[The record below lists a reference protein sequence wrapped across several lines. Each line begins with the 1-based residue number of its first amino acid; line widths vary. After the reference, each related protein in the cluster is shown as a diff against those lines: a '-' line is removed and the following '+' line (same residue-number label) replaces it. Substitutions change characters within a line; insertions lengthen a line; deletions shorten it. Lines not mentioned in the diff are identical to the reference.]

1 MKQHWHVMAAAVI
14 VVAATHGAG
23 PGAAFAGQK
32 PLQQRID
39 PSTGAHVRVF
49 SGATARDLRVEIED
63 PSVLI
68 RKELTNLT
76 SLTTITSGDERISFV
91 VDRTG
96 LTVTSGQERVE
107 VRRGRRDLADDA
119 RGLVAE
125 SQAVRRATNLL
136 DPACGRTRSG
146 VATYRQGDATHARG
160 RRRRYG
166 RRPRT
171 GESRRPRPRR
181 ADRQDVERGAG
192 AGHVL
197 VPLRGGSDRRVHR
210 IRRLHEPAVPG
221 TSSST

>member
-68 RKELTNLT
+68 RKEFTNLS
-76 SLTTITSGDERISFV
+76 SLTTIVSGDERISFV

-107 VRRGRRDLADDA
+107 VRRGRPDLADDA

-125 SQAVRRATNLL
+125 SPSGSPRHQAAG
-136 DPACGRTRSG
+136 PARGRTRPG
-146 VATYRQGDATHARG
+146 AATHRQGDATHAGVRL
-160 RRRRYG
+160 RRYG
-166 RRPRT
+166 RRP
-171 GESRRPRPRR
+171 
-181 ADRQDVERGAG
+181 
-192 AGHVL
+192 
-197 VPLRGGSDRRVHR
+197 
-210 IRRLHEPAVPG
+210 
-221 TSSST
+221 